1 MGFFVRDLHNHIT
14 KLHKEQY
21 VGQEHTKSF
30 TVYRGQG
37 LLKADFDQML
47 KTQGGLLSFNNFLS
61 TSMHHQVSLKFAR
74 ETMESSNLVGI
85 LFAMKIDPSIVSTP
99 FADIR
104 GVSYFEGEEEIL
116 FSMHSIFRI
125 GTMKQIDGNNRLWQV
140 DLTLTSGNDPE
151 LHALTEQ
158 MRKETYPQKK
168 GWDRLGMLLIKL
180 GQFNK
185 AQEIVSITIEK
196 KCSTDDDCDLELM
209 CNIESHICTCPEP
222 YFWRQDIRACY
233 GCAPGWLK
241 LQTNKC
247 LLYAISHSSGV
258 TWYEAKKTCKSLIAQ
273 PMIISNVNEFIA
285 LQDQIEYLLNGNDE
299 LAASLYFYQGAWVQ
313 INNEWSELYTWC
325 NNDEKE
331 DFYDCVQIR
340 QNSITNTIC
349 LQYVSCI
356 QQSQYIC
363 EASPLAQA
371 ELETNIADAERSDI
385 KNRNE
390 EIMIRASTKKP
401 ALTTKRTTLR
411 TTTKTTSKTTQKKP
425 GLSINNAADALTNG
439 INAVGQISNA
449 LGNVLG
455 GNTNQNSQQPNG
467 E

>member
-61 TSMHHQVSLKFAR
+61 TSMHHQVSLNFAR
-74 ETMESSNLVGI
+74 ETMESSNLVGM

-185 AQEIVSITIEK
+185 AQEVYDVLLDQATIDTEKSSIYNQ
-196 KCSTDDDCDLELM
+196 L
-209 CNIESHICTCPEP
+209 
-222 YFWRQDIRACY
+222 
-233 GCAPGWLK
+233 GWVK
-241 LQTNKC
+241 DGQ
-247 LLYAISHSSGV
+247 G
-258 TWYEAKKTCKSLIAQ
+258 
-273 PMIISNVNEFIA
+273 
-285 LQDQIEYLLNGNDE
+285 EY
-299 LAASLYFYQGAWVQ
+299 
-313 INNEWSELYTWC
+313 
-325 NNDEKE
+325 
-331 DFYDCVQIR
+331 
-340 QNSITNTIC
+340 
-349 LQYVSCI
+349 
-356 QQSQYIC
+356 
-363 EASPLAQA
+363 
-371 ELETNIADAERSDI
+371 ADAIAYYKQSIEI
-385 KNRNE
+385 KQ
-390 EIMIRASTKKP
+390 K
-401 ALTTKRTTLR
+401 TLPSNHPDLA
-411 TTTKTTSKTTQKKP
+411 TSYNNI
-425 GLSINNAADALTNG
+425 GLVYSKMNNY
-439 INAVGQISNA
+439 SNA
-449 LGNVLG
+449 LSYHQKALEIDQKTLPSNHPDLATSYNNIGTVYSKMNDYSSALSYHQKALEIRQKALPS
-455 GNTNQNSQQPNG
+455 NHPDLANSYNNIGTVYSKMNDYSSALSYHQKALEIRQKTLPSNHPNLANSYNSIG
-467 E
+467 LVYDNMGDYSRALSFYERSVEIGQRSLQADHPHLQLWKKNLESLKKNM